1 MSNTPEQQFTDAI
14 SQLGLPIDVFVRL
27 EVELEQQVLDKA
39 KATFVENEPRSW
51 WLSLKVPF
59 ISFDYSDG
67 SGLDNI
73 LKHIPPGDQRC
84 WFIPETEQKTLPVYD
99 ADVRFIGSI
108 LRQCQVFEYYL
119 VGKDFSWLI
128 VENDHNQILL
138 CLVPLG
144 P

>member
-84 WFIPETEQKTLPVYD
+84 WFTLPVYD

-119 VGKDFSWLI
+119 VGKIF
-128 VENDHNQILL
+128 H
-138 CLVPLG
+138 G
-144 P
+144 